1 MNIARKIFSY
11 IGLIAIIPFLV
22 SLYLIFYSA
31 TFNSGEKKL
40 VIFITSILVS
50 LGIFGLTNLVR
61 YLSKIAASLAT
72 ISKGNF
78 NQQAE
83 MPPLS
88 GVEAQ
93 FSDSINQISHQLRE
107 SADELEKRALLIERS
122 NQELKR
128 MGELKMQFLSQ
139 VAHELRTPLINIEK
153 SSLLL
158 LESEISQPHKDF
170 LMIINDNSR
179 RLMRLINE
187 LLDMSKL
194 EAGMFLLK
202 REDLAVKPILEEAA
216 ASVERWR
223 QSKNLQFKLRVDG
236 SLEHMYADKDRI
248 VQVIINLLSNAI
260 KFTPVSGLIIM
271 QAKLYDGPIEFDRR
285 HVEISVSDNGIGIEE
300 SRISS
305 IFEKYKTAG
314 ASDTALPSTGL
325 GLSIAKQIVEVHGG
339 RIWVESRAGKGSTFG
354 FTIPCSS
361 DKTQTGVSS
370 VNC

>member
-11 IGLIAIIPFLV
+11 IGLIAIIPLLV
-22 SLYLIFYSA
+22 SLYLIFYPA
-31 TFNSGEKKL
+31 AFNSGEKKL
-40 VIFITSILVS
+40 VIFITSVLVS
-50 LGIFGLTNLVR
+50 LGILGLTNLVR

-78 NQQAE
+78 SQQAQ
-83 MPPLS
+83 MPAAS
-88 GVEAQ
+88 GVEEQ
-93 FSDSINQISHQLRE
+93 FSDSINQISRQLRG

-128 MGELKMQFLSQ
+128 MSELKMQFLSQ

-158 LESEISQPHKDF
+158 LESDISQQHKDF
-170 LMIINDNSR
+170 LKIINENSR

-202 REDLAVKPILEEAA
+202 REELEVKPILEEAA
-216 ASVERWR
+216 VSVERW
-223 QSKNLQFKLRVDG
+223 KHTKDLQIQVRAAG
-236 SLEHMYADKDRI
+236 SLERVYADKDRV

-260 KFTPVSGLIIM
+260 KFTPVGGVITV
-271 QAKLYDGPIEFDRR
+271 QAKVYNGPIPFDRR
-285 HVEISVSDNGIGIEE
+285 HVEISVSDTGIGIEE
-300 SRISS
+300 SKIPL
-305 IFEKYKTAG
+305 IFEKYKTVG
-314 ASDTALPSTGL
+314 APDTSLPSTGL

-339 RIWVESRAGKGSTFG
+339 RIWVESRVGKGSTFG
-354 FTIPCSS
+354 FTIPCSPE
-361 DKTQTGVSS
+361 KTTSAQ
-370 VNC
+370 